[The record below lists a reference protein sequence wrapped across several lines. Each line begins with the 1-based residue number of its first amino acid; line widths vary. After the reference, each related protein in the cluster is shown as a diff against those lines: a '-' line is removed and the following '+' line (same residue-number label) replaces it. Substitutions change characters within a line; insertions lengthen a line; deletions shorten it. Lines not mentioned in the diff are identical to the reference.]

1 MVKIAK
7 GIVKAAPKAEAKKVV
22 KKERKLEAHIAV
34 VEAIGKRGPY
44 NKIVVSFKDANNA
57 EAKEWTTTFF
67 PWHKDLWKEILAD
80 KNFAALFNKL

>member
-7 GIVKAAPKAEAKKVV
+7 GIVKAAPKAEVKKAA
-22 KKERKLEAHIAV
+22 KKERTLEAHVAV

-44 NKIVVSFKDANNA
+44 NKIVVSFKDGENEN
-57 EAKEWTTTFF
+57 AKEWTTTFF